1 MSDKEEEKTAIVGN
15 GAPSPAN
22 KVTVA
27 IQLGKM
33 RDANLKYKNLL
44 MLAKER
50 IQQQEDE
57 LKQLRG
63 EIVLL

>member
-15 GAPSPAN
+15 GAPPPAN

-44 MLAKER
+44 VLAKER